1 MTQDE
6 KWQANWREIMDSM
19 EANKRRPSK
28 CIPEERGM
36 RNWWKHQQKLMNA
49 GELKED
55 RVALFKEL
63 LKWGRNT
70 SIRISINSAGGKIWI
85 YSEEDY
91 GEERE

>member
-1 MTQDE
+1 
-6 KWQANWREIMDSM
+6 
-19 EANKRRPSK
+19 
-28 CIPEERGM
+28 M